1 MILVYHKECGVI
13 VSWLIMFWIVD
24 QFHLS
29 KIHAVVIGLQNLLEL
44 NDKKYFNF
52 LMTSFVI
59 VSLDILLQGEW
70 RNLCDLMGFSVVGK
84 TLLY

>member
-1 MILVYHKECGVI
+1 
-13 VSWLIMFWIVD
+13 MFWIVD
-24 QFHLS
+24 QFHFC

-70 RNLCDLMGFSVVGK
+70 RNLRDLTRFSVDGK
-84 TLLY
+84 TLLYYVLTLILLPFC